1 MDTRSRSFCLTIN
14 NYDDT
19 ALSTCKKLSYAYIIV
34 GDEVGESG
42 TPHLQI
48 YVRLKNALT
57 FKSLKKKF
65 PTAHIEIAQGNDL
78 QNREYC
84 SKQKVLFED
93 GEVSVQG
100 KRRDIDRVR
109 DIVNEGGNMR
119 EVVASANSLQ
129 SIKLAEVLFKYN
141 EPARDWKPEVKWY
154 WGATGC
160 GKSRDAHKEMPF
172 AYVAMETSQWW
183 EGYDAH
189 EDVII
194 DDMRKNFCTYSRLL
208 QLLDR
213 YPTRIE
219 QKGSSRQFLA
229 KRIIITTCF
238 HPREMYET
246 REDIQQLLRR
256 IDIIREFSEK
266 NFIAKPNI
274 ILKMTEKIKTRSK
287 TQKNN
292 IIL

>member
-1 MDTRSRSFCLTIN
+1 MDTRSRSYCLTIN
-14 NYDDT
+14 NYDAT
-19 ALSTCKKLSYAYIIV
+19 ALSTLKKLSYAYIIV

-48 YVRLKNALT
+48 YVRLKNAVT
-57 FKSLKKKF
+57 FSSLKKKF
-65 PTAHIEIAQGNDL
+65 PTAHIEQAKGNDL
-78 QNREYC
+78 HNRDYC
-84 SKQKVLFED
+84 SKQQVLFED
-93 GEVSVQG
+93 GEISVQG

-109 DIVNEGGNMR
+109 DIVNEGGTMR
-119 EVVASANSLQ
+119 EVVANANSLQ
-129 SIKLAEVLFKYN
+129 SIKLAETMFKYN
-141 EPARDWKPEVKWY
+141 EPARHWKPHVSWY

-160 GKSRDAHKEMPF
+160 GKSRDAHKLMPD

-238 HPREMYET
+238 HPREMYDT
-246 REDIQQLLRR
+246 REDIQQLIRR
-256 IDIIREFSEK
+256 IDCIREFSEK
-266 NFIAKPNI
+266 DIIAKPNI
-274 ILKMTEKIKTRSK
+274 IQELTEKMQTRSK
-287 TQKNN
+287 SQK
-292 IIL
+292 